1 MNGTNAPPDDE
12 PDVQLDSVADEQR
25 LLNWRI
31 RPVSLAFNS
40 LLVIIFLWLHVWPLA
55 ASYAAGAL
63 FFEWRFHH
71 AKRDDA
77 RVNRLAV
84 WVWLVAF
91 AQPVLAVVLIGP
103 DAGFQFYLIGVLL
116 RGFSS
121 IHRSLTHKLLQGA
134 VVVVFFIL
142 CDTWFAASQAAYTL
156 PPETITWLRHFNIIG
171 VSAILGWTAH
181 AHALAVKEAGDALR
195 QIASSDPLTGLHNRR
210 SITEIAHRE
219 FARSARKR
227 HPLGVILCDIDH
239 FKRVNDTWGHAA
251 GDHVLECIAG
261 LLQGMLR
268 DYDHLS
274 RWGGEEFLVLLPDTD
289 AKTAAQIGERL
300 RGAVESHLVMF
311 EGQKIPLTMT
321 LGIAEFRIGENWHA
335 TVSRADEALYNGKQ
349 SGRNRVISA

>member
-1 MNGTNAPPDDE
+1 MNLTNELHDDAPDT
-12 PDVQLDSVADEQR
+12 QLCSLIEEQSR
-25 LLNWRI
+25 LNRRL
-31 RPVSLAFNS
+31 RPVSFAFNA
-40 LLVIIFLWLHVWPLA
+40 LLVIVFLWLHVWPLA

-63 FFEWRFHH
+63 FFEWRYRK
-71 AKRDDA
+71 ATQSDYRPTRMA
-77 RVNRLAV
+77 I
-84 WVWLVAF
+84 WIWLVTF
-91 AQPVLAVVLIGP
+91 VQPVLAVVLVGP
-103 DAGFQFYLIGVLL
+103 DAGFQFYLITVLL

-121 IHRSLTHKLLQGA
+121 VHRSLPHKLLQGT

-142 CDTWFAASQAAYTL
+142 CDTWLSAGQAVYAL
-156 PPETITWLRHFNIIG
+156 PAETITWLRHLNIVG

-181 AHALAVKEAGDALR
+181 SHALAVKEAGDTLR

-210 SITEIAHRE
+210 SITEIAQRE

-227 HPLGVILCDIDH
+227 HPLSVILCDIDH
-239 FKRVNDTWGHAA
+239 FKHVNDTWGHAA

-289 AKTAAQIGERL
+289 ARTALQIGQRL

-311 EGQKIPLTMT
+311 EGLKIPLTMT
-321 LGIAEFRIGENWHA
+321 FGVAEFHIGENWHA
-335 TVSRADEALYNGKQ
+335 TVNRADEALYRGKQ
-349 SGRNRVISA
+349 DGRNCVIAA